1 MLKIFHLN
9 ILMLLLLTS
18 ACRPLDAA
26 SNSNCMAKISV
37 TLGAKNEVF
46 AQPNSAI
53 MRTLNPSFFG
63 FNLEWVD
70 FQQDMWDATNLQVK
84 PAVVDWLRPFAG
96 AVYRYPGGTGSNY
109 LNWRDTIGDQSS
121 RPKRVR
127 VDWLGPIS
135 PQFGFDEYLD
145 FVQQV
150 NGTAW
155 AVINIYGDYNAE
167 GNISMLA
174 KDAADWV
181 NYARCRN
188 LAGKPAILRWE
199 LGNEL
204 DRGDTKWPPVKY
216 AEIATQVTKAVRN
229 QQVNAQFVGMFQ
241 DWAAQKSFSISQY
254 NQTTASVLNP
264 AVTEFAHHL
273 YYEEDDW
280 VSVNNRMSV
289 VCQSLKDLE
298 AINMKQAKFWVTE
311 HARGLP
317 SQQTPKQW
325 RDTWRKTADL
335 ESALIAAETYITATQ
350 IPEIQGLFLHSLGTT
365 HGPWPLFN
373 STVGATNLNPNK
385 QSDAH
390 PSAVYWALRILRES
404 MLPNALVT
412 NMQSRNDEKSIG
424 DHDVRSA
431 VLTDDTQK
439 QYVLWSVNR
448 SKLASM
454 LTINIAE
461 LSGKKL
467 QTQFSYISDSSKE
480 ANNYSISY
488 QILPKNSDAELSFN
502 ANGVAEIKLPAYS
515 VSALRMTLK

>member
-1 MLKIFHLN
+1 MLKIYHINL
-9 ILMLLLLTS
+9 LMLLLLTS

-37 TLGAKNEVF
+37 ILGANNLVV
-46 AQPNSAI
+46 AQPNNTI

-70 FQQDMWDATNLQVK
+70 FQQDMWNANTLQVK
-84 PAVVDWLRPFAG
+84 PEVIDWLKPFAG

-109 LNWRDTIGDQSS
+109 LNWRDTIGEQSS

-155 AVINIYGDYNAE
+155 AVLNIYGDYDAE
-167 GNISMLA
+167 GNTSMLA

-181 NYARCRN
+181 NYAHGRN
-188 LAGKPAILRWE
+188 LEGKPAILRWE

-204 DRGDTKWPPVKY
+204 DRGDTKWSPTKY
-216 AEIATQVTKAVRN
+216 AEIATQVTKAVRD
-229 QQVNAQFVGMFQ
+229 QQANAQFVGMFQ
-241 DWAAQKSFSISQY
+241 DWAAQKSFSVSQY
-254 NQTTASVLNP
+254 NQTTAAALNP
-264 AVTEFAHHL
+264 AVIEFAHHL

-280 VSVNNRMSV
+280 VSVNNRMGV
-289 VCQSLKDLE
+289 VCQSAQDIE
-298 AINMKQAKFWVTE
+298 AINTKQAKFWVTE

-317 SQQTPKQW
+317 SQHTPKQW
-325 RDTWRKTADL
+325 RDTWPKTADL
-335 ESALIAAETYITATQ
+335 ESALIAAETYIAATQ
-350 IPEIQGLFLHSLGTT
+350 LPEIEGLFIHSLGTA

-373 STVGATNLNPNK
+373 ATIGSNSSNVNK
-385 QSDAH
+385 QSDIH
-390 PSAVYWALRILRES
+390 PSAVYWALRILRDS
-404 MLPNALVT
+404 MLPNALAT

-431 VLTDDTQK
+431 VLTDNTQK
-439 QYVLWSVNR
+439 QYVVWSVNR
-448 SKLASM
+448 SKLVSK

-461 LSGKKL
+461 LSSKKL
-467 QTQFSYISDSSKE
+467 QTNFSYISDNNKE
-480 ANNYSISY
+480 ANNYSLAN
-488 QILPKNSDAELSFN
+488 QIVPKNIIAELSFN
-502 ANGVAEIKLPAYS
+502 ANGVAEIELPAYS
-515 VSALRMTLK
+515 VSALQMTLK

>member
-1 MLKIFHLN
+1 MLKIYHINML
-9 ILMLLLLTS
+9 ILLLLTS
-18 ACRPLDAA
+18 ACSPLDAA
-26 SNSNCMAKISV
+26 SNNNCQANTLV
-37 TLGAKNEVF
+37 ALGAKNEVV
-46 AQPNSAI
+46 AQPSNAI
-53 MRTLNPSFFG
+53 MRTLNPRFFG

-84 PAVVDWLRPFAG
+84 PAVVDWLKPFAG

-109 LNWRDTIGDQSS
+109 LNWRDTIGEQSS
-121 RPKRVR
+121 RPKRIR
-127 VDWLGPIS
+127 VDWLGAIS

-150 NGTAW
+150 NGSAW
-155 AVINIYGDYNAE
+155 AVLNIYGDYDTE
-167 GNISMLA
+167 GRIGVLA

-181 NYARCRN
+181 NYAYDRN

-204 DRGDTKWPPVKY
+204 DRGDTKWSPTKY
-216 AEIATQVTKAVRN
+216 AAVAAQVTKAVRDK
-229 QQVNAQFVGMFQ
+229 QPNAQFVGMFQ

-254 NQTTASVLNP
+254 NQTIAAALNP
-264 AVTEFAHHL
+264 AVIEFAHHL

-280 VSVNNRMSV
+280 VSVNNRMGV
-289 VCQSLKDLE
+289 VCQSVQDLE
-298 AINMKQAKFWVTE
+298 AINIKQAKFWVTE

-325 RDTWRKTADL
+325 RDTWPKTADL
-335 ESALIAAETYITATQ
+335 ESALIAAETYIAATQ
-350 IPEIQGLFLHSLGTT
+350 LPEIEGLFIHSLGTA

-373 STVGATNLNPNK
+373 ATVGSNSSNVNK
-385 QSDAH
+385 QPDVH
-390 PSAVYWALRILRES
+390 PSAVYWALRILRDS

-412 NMQSRNDEKSIG
+412 SMQSRNDEKSIG

-439 QYVLWSVNR
+439 QYVVWSVNR
-448 SKLASM
+448 SRKVSKLA
-454 LTINIAE
+454 INIAA
-461 LSGKKL
+461 LGGKKL

-480 ANNYSISY
+480 ANNYSIPN
-488 QILPKNSDAELSFN
+488 QILPKNSASELIFN
-502 ANGVAEIKLPAYS
+502 ANGVAEIELPAYS
-515 VSALRMTLK
+515 VTALRLILK